1 MSFPSPRRSNR
12 SVLKGSVLTGCLAL
26 ALGATT
32 LVLAAPGALA
42 QSQNFLLSPGNRG
55 KVGPSTTVTPE
66 NCVTAADGAITC
78 DTKLQNPPDNTPA
91 KPQFNPF
98 SQ

>member
-1 MSFPSPRRSNR
+1 MSASSPR
-12 SVLKGSVLTGCLAL
+12 LLIGSMLL
-26 ALGATT
+26 ALGSTA

-42 QSQNFLLSPGNRG
+42 QSQRFLLSPGNRG

-78 DTKLQNPPDNTPA
+78 DTKLTNPPGDTPA
-91 KPQFNPF
+91 KPQFSPF

>member
-1 MSFPSPRRSNR
+1 MFSPSPRRSSR
-12 SVLKGSVLTGCLAL
+12 SVLKGSALTGALVL

-78 DTKLQNPPDNTPA
+78 DTKLQNPPGDTPA
-91 KPQFNPF
+91 KPQFSPF